1 MMKKMN
7 KKSIMAIVFAAM
19 FVFASVAGIFL
30 PKQASAVGKRGKIR
44 TIKVTSVKK
53 LTVGKRSRIKVKV
66 APKKVAAKVTYKSS
80 NKAIATVNRKGVVKA
95 KRPGRVTIT
104 VKAKSKNTKIKRIK
118 IRVIPKKTST
128 KKKTSKKKKKQTTSK
143 NTTKKNDTSSG
154 NNGSNNS
161 GKNDNDGED
170 ETPSYETALDKKT
183 SADGVLTL
191 SKSDLKYN
199 SFFDEYDF
207 PTEFTKAKTVILPEA
222 RYNCDYYAPKE
233 GVTYVVTGQTYLG
246 MQIKTSSN
254 QEVINNLDCDQKGT
268 ENTLVAA
275 DIVGNGTAKV
285 TTFSGKHVTIVVK
298 NFNPTNTLRYQC
310 KKVVNEITNNS
321 MTDKEKVSAVL
332 RYISQHSTEQY
343 VFNIGTYHV
352 DTDCTGFSSTVA
364 QMLNFAGV
372 DCCMRQAG
380 YDRFYGQT
388 PTHQNNLACIDGVA
402 YIVEEGGIFP
412 YSDYFDEN
420 NCYIGYNDYYDKLY
434 PTLGLNRNGKLD
446 FNLDYEDH
454 SKLSYVE
461 YSLILKKAGRL

>member
-104 VKAKSKNTKIKRIK
+104 VKAKSKNTKTKRIK

-128 KKKTSKKKKKQTTSK
+128 KKKKQTTSK
-143 NTTKKNDTSSG
+143 NTTKRKDTSSG

-170 ETPSYETALDKKT
+170 ATPSYETALDKKT
-183 SADGVLTL
+183 SADGVLTI
-191 SKSDLKYN
+191 SKSDLTYN
-199 SFFDEYDF
+199 SFFEAYYL
-207 PTEFTKAKTVILPEA
+207 PTDFTKAKTIILPE
-222 RYNCDYYAPKE
+222 
-233 GVTYVVTGQTYLG
+233 GTYKIYDEEELKGNRTYIFNGQSYFYTG
-246 MQIKTSSN
+246 IKSSSN
-254 QEVINNLDCDQKGT
+254 QEVINNLEYEQKGT
-268 ENTLVAA
+268 ENSWVNAK
-275 DIVGNGTAKV
+275 IVGNGTSEIITRKGV
-285 TTFSGKHVTIVVK
+285 KLTFIVRDY
-298 NFNPTNTLRYQC
+298 NPVNTLRYQC
-310 KKVVNEITNNS
+310 KKVVSEITDNS
-321 MTDKEKVSAVL
+321 MTDMKKVNTIL
-332 RYISQHSTEQY
+332 DYIVDHRDSHYTL
-343 VFNIGTYHV
+343 NIGTYHV
-352 DTDCTGFSSTVA
+352 VTDCTGYSAIIA

-372 DCCMRQAG
+372 DCCVRLAG
-380 YDRFYGQT
+380 YDKYYGQT

-402 YIVEEGGIFP
+402 YVIDEDIMMK
-412 YSDYFDEN
+412 YSDLFDSN
-420 NCYIGYNDYYDKLY
+420 NCHIGYNTYYASQY
-434 PTLGLNRNGKLD
+434 PELNREGKLD
-446 FNLDYEDH
+446 YNLTRESAPEY
-454 SKLSYVE
+454 KLV
-461 YSLILKKAGRL
+461 LKKAGRL

>member
-44 TIKVTSVKK
+44 SVRVTSVKK
-53 LTVGKRSRIKVKV
+53 LTAGKTSKIKVKV
-66 APKKVAAKVTYKSS
+66 NPKKVAAKVTFKTS
-80 NKAIATVNRKGVVKA
+80 NKSIATVSRKGVVRA

-104 VKAKSKNTKIKRIK
+104 VKVKSKNKKIKRIK
-118 IRVIPKKTST
+118 IKVIPKKKAST
-128 KKKTSKKKKKQTTSK
+128 KKKKKSTSK
-143 NTTKKNDTSSG
+143 NTTAKKDTTKKDNTSG
-154 NNGSNNS
+154 GNTNKDYDNENG
-161 GKNDNDGED
+161 E

-461 YSLILKKAGRL
+461 YFLILKKAGRL

>member
-30 PKQASAVGKRGKIR
+30 PQQASAVGKRGKIR

-191 SKSDLKYN
+191 SKSDLTYN
-199 SFFDEYDF
+199 SFFEAYYL
-207 PTEFTKAKTVILPEA
+207 PTDFTKAKTIILPEGT
-222 RYNCDYYAPKE
+222 YMIYKE
-233 GVTYVVTGQTYLG
+233 DEVKVNRTYVFNGKSSIYSG
-246 MQIKTSSN
+246 FRASSN

-268 ENTLVAA
+268 ENFLLNAK
-275 DIVGNGTAKV
+275 IVGNGTAKV
-285 TTFSGKHVTIVVK
+285 TLVNGKQITIVVR
-298 NFNPTNTLRYQC
+298 NFDPTNTLRYQC
-310 KKVVNEITNNS
+310 RKVVNEITNDS
-321 MTDKEKVSAVL
+321 MSDMKKVNTIL
-332 RYISQHSTEQY
+332 DYIVDHRDSHY
-343 VFNIGTYHV
+343 KLNIGTYHV
-352 DTDCTGFSSTVA
+352 NTDCTGYSTIIA
-364 QMLNFAGV
+364 QMLNFAEV
-372 DCCMRQAG
+372 DCCMRLAG
-380 YDRFYGQT
+380 YDKYYGQT

-402 YIVEEGGIFP
+402 YVIDETVIMK
-412 YSDYFDEN
+412 YSSLFDNN
-420 NCYIGYNDYYDKLY
+420 NCHIGYNTYYASQY
-434 PTLGLNRNGKLD
+434 PELNREGKLD
-446 FNLDYEDH
+446 YNLDYDH
-454 SKLSYVE
+454 SNLYYIE
-461 YSLILKKAGRL
+461 YSLVLKKAGRL

>member
-66 APKKVAAKVTYKSS
+66 APKKVAAKITYKSS
-80 NKAIATVNRKGVVKA
+80 NKTIATVNRKGVVKA

-104 VKAKSKNTKIKRIK
+104 VKAKSKNTKTKRIK

-128 KKKTSKKKKKQTTSK
+128 KKKKQTTSK
-143 NTTKKNDTSSG
+143 NTTKRKDTSSG

-191 SKSDLKYN
+191 SKSDLTYN
-199 SFFDEYDF
+199 SFFEAYYL
-207 PTEFTKAKTVILPEA
+207 PTDFTKAKTIILPE
-222 RYNCDYYAPKE
+222 
-233 GVTYVVTGQTYLG
+233 GTYKIYDEEELKGNRTYIFNGQSYFYTG
-246 MQIKTSSN
+246 IKSSSN
-254 QEVINNLDCDQKGT
+254 QEVINNLEYEQKGT
-268 ENTLVAA
+268 ENSWVNAK
-275 DIVGNGTAKV
+275 IVGNGTSEIITRKGV
-285 TTFSGKHVTIVVK
+285 KLTFIVRDY
-298 NFNPTNTLRYQC
+298 NPVNTLRYQC
-310 KKVVNEITNNS
+310 KKVVSEITDNS
-321 MTDKEKVSAVL
+321 MTDMKKVNTIL
-332 RYISQHSTEQY
+332 DYIVDHRDSHYTL
-343 VFNIGTYHV
+343 NIGTYHV
-352 DTDCTGFSSTVA
+352 VTDCTGYSAIIA

-372 DCCMRQAG
+372 DCCVRLAG
-380 YDRFYGQT
+380 YDKYYGQT

-402 YIVEEGGIFP
+402 YVIDEDIMMK
-412 YSDYFDEN
+412 YSDLFDSN
-420 NCYIGYNDYYDKLY
+420 NCHIGYNTYYASQY
-434 PTLGLNRNGKLD
+434 PELNREGKLD
-446 FNLDYEDH
+446 YNLTRESAPEY
-454 SKLSYVE
+454 KLV
-461 YSLILKKAGRL
+461 LKKAGRL

>member
-1 MMKKMN
+1 M
-7 KKSIMAIVFAAM
+7 
-19 FVFASVAGIFL
+19 
-30 PKQASAVGKRGKIR
+30 
-44 TIKVTSVKK
+44 
-53 LTVGKRSRIKVKV
+53 
-66 APKKVAAKVTYKSS
+66 
-80 NKAIATVNRKGVVKA
+80 
-95 KRPGRVTIT
+95 
-104 VKAKSKNTKIKRIK
+104 
-118 IRVIPKKTST
+118 
-128 KKKTSKKKKKQTTSK
+128 
-143 NTTKKNDTSSG
+143 
-154 NNGSNNS
+154 
-161 GKNDNDGED
+161 
-170 ETPSYETALDKKT
+170 
-183 SADGVLTL
+183 LTL

>member
-1 MMKKMN
+1 
-7 KKSIMAIVFAAM
+7 
-19 FVFASVAGIFL
+19 
-30 PKQASAVGKRGKIR
+30 
-44 TIKVTSVKK
+44 
-53 LTVGKRSRIKVKV
+53 
-66 APKKVAAKVTYKSS
+66 
-80 NKAIATVNRKGVVKA
+80 
-95 KRPGRVTIT
+95 
-104 VKAKSKNTKIKRIK
+104 
-118 IRVIPKKTST
+118 
-128 KKKTSKKKKKQTTSK
+128 
-143 NTTKKNDTSSG
+143 
-154 NNGSNNS
+154 
-161 GKNDNDGED
+161 
-170 ETPSYETALDKKT
+170 
-183 SADGVLTL
+183 
-191 SKSDLKYN
+191 
-199 SFFDEYDF
+199 
-207 PTEFTKAKTVILPEA
+207 
-222 RYNCDYYAPKE
+222 
-233 GVTYVVTGQTYLG
+233 
-246 MQIKTSSN
+246 
-254 QEVINNLDCDQKGT
+254 
-268 ENTLVAA
+268 
-275 DIVGNGTAKV
+275 
-285 TTFSGKHVTIVVK
+285 
-298 NFNPTNTLRYQC
+298 
-310 KKVVNEITNNS
+310 

-461 YSLILKKAGRL
+461 YFLILKKAGRL